1 MPDLFDTKLRALR
14 HARARRDGT
23 ALFLHE
29 RAFDDCLERIVIM
42 DRRFERALLI
52 GAFGSDWVKR
62 LGSVAANVEPFSEEG
77 VEDTWHAPQ
86 ESHDL
91 ILAMGTLDTVNGL
104 PLALRLLRHA
114 LRPNGLFIGALAG
127 GDTLPQLRAAMR
139 AADAVAGAAAPH
151 AHPRIEPAAVAPLL
165 EQAGFVRP
173 VVDIDRVRVSYPSL
187 GRLIADLR
195 AMGATNMLVQ
205 RPRFVG
211 KAGRAAA
218 EQAFA
223 KAGEGTGRTE
233 EIFEILHFAAWAAA
247 G

>member
-1 MPDLFDTKLRALR
+1 MPDLFDTKLRVLR

-29 RAFDDCLERIVIM
+29 RAFEDCLERIAIM
-42 DRRFERALLI
+42 DRPFKRALLI
-52 GAFGSDWVKR
+52 GELGSDWAAR
-62 LGSVAANVEPFSEEG
+62 LGSVAAEVETFPKDG
-77 VEDTWHAPQ
+77 VEDAWHAPQ
-86 ESHDL
+86 GAYDL
-91 ILAMGTLDTVNGL
+91 ILAIGTLDTVNGL

-114 LRPNGLFIGALAG
+114 LRPNGLLIGALAG

-165 EQAGFVRP
+165 EQAGFARP
-173 VVDIDRVRVSYPSL
+173 VVDVDRVRVSYPSL
-187 GRLIADLR
+187 SRLIADLR

-205 RPRFVG
+205 RPHFVG

-218 EQAFA
+218 EQEFA

-233 EIFEILHFAAWAAA
+233 EIFEIIHFAAWAAA